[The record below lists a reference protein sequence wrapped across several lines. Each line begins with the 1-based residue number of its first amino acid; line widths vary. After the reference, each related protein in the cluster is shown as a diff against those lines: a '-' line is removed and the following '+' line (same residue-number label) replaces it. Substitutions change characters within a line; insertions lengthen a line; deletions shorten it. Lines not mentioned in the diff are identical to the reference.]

1 MNNDQR
7 AESEKGPRQV
17 LEVFCGET
25 GVCIAY
31 LNMAMSVLWSD
42 NVATNKF

>member
-25 GVCIAY
+25 GVCGNLLAVR
-31 LNMAMSVLWSD
+31 LLWKEGREQRS
-42 NVATNKF
+42 TK